1 MASLRLFFK
10 VDNFCV
16 SLRTLDACVW
26 DDCWN
31 LQDRE
36 GMRCLSNYIWLEDIT
51 IGRANVPLHFLHC
64 FVELVQ
70 GSQSKIED
78 LAL

>member
-1 MASLRLFFK
+1 M
-10 VDNFCV
+10 
-16 SLRTLDACVW
+16 TLDACVW

-36 GMRCLSNYIWLEDIT
+36 GIRCFGHYVWLEDIT
-51 IGRANVPLHFLHC
+51 VGRTTVPLQFLHC
-64 FVELVQ
+64 PVELVQ
-70 GSQSKIED
+70 GTQPKIED